1 MGRVVRA
8 SRSRGKVF
16 QTELLWTGIYQRA
29 ALETQVEGRLGVM
42 LSVPLKGPL
51 LVRVEHAGGRTA
63 NGGSLF
69 RADAWVGGVRTGI
82 GAETPLGPLRLEYGR
97 HW

>member
-1 MGRVVRA
+1 M
-8 SRSRGKVF
+8 
-16 QTELLWTGIYQRA
+16 
-29 ALETQVEGRLGVM
+29 LGLM

-51 LVRVEHAGGRTA
+51 LARVEFGAGRTA

-69 RADAWVGGVRTGI
+69 GAAGWVGGVRAGV

-97 HW
+97 ATGDREALFMRLGRWF